1 MNKGVKYEPII
12 NTVVSS
18 LKEISMFANPE
29 TGENEDFVFS
39 YSVIKSYLFGCN
51 SSFCQKSHHLLVHS
65 PTSLHLS

>member
-51 SSFCQKSHHLLVHS
+51 SSFCQNPCLFPALQQAVGNC
-65 PTSLHLS
+65 